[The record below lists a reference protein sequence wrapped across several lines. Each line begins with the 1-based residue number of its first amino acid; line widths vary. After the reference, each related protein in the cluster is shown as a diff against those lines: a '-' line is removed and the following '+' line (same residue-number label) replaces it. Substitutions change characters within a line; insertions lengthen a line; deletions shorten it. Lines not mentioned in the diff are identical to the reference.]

1 MAEAEQQQ
9 RQQHQQQEDHKEES
23 DEKDSDVVKGPWS
36 PEEDELLMEI
46 IAKYGPRNWSLI
58 AQGLKGRSG
67 KSCRLRWCNQLNPEV
82 NKNPFTDEEDRIIA
96 LGHAEHGNK
105 WSVIAKSLRGRTD
118 NAIKNHWN
126 STLKRKYPAILAEII
141 KNRTARVIDSPRDAP
156 ASSPGSDGRVSP
168 SPYFSG
174 VPLYAPMYAPGGGGG
189 AGGGAN
195 FFSHRE
201 SPSPLSSGSAGCGS
215 AAHSRR
221 SSMDGCSASS
231 AKAENVRMLADVL
244 RRLAT
249 ASSGG
254 AAGSACPSPPPG
266 GAAGVAPP
274 SASAVSAARLAF
286 PRSGSLDSPVLR
298 QSLRDPTLLVP
309 SAMGACG
316 GTFGGGWGGGAPAV
330 GEYDLEYLQAAKRLR
345 FGGGD
350 IACAELGGASGG
362 LSGGSGG
369 LRASAGLGGGGY
381 GSGAAN
387 LGNFGGSLLG
397 NSLLGRTAS
406 GGAGALGGSSF
417 GGGGY
422 CGSGENYLSAGAF
435 SPLGGGMA
443 GNSGY
448 RGSPSPHGV
457 MRFPSSVRS
466 SMGGGDSPSSLAAA
480 MAAAAAAGFAPP
492 FGGGSFA
499 GGNSN
504 PPFSPA
510 GDSTALA
517 GAPASASAASASAVA
532 ASAATTAAAATAAAA
547 AARNFPGLGSFAGLN
562 STGLGTSSS
571 ALGVFPSNLQSPS
584 AASSSP
590 LLRETLK
597 ESIRES
603 LLSNSHQQ
611 NKPLNGTGPATGG
624 GAGAGTVRVDG
635 MVTRAD
641 RTAQGMSLLGQRNL
655 TIDLSV
661 LDNLAAHMHPFQPLQ
676 LAEPMSNPAAAA
688 AAAATAATTT
698 VGDSLMLGELGG
710 EIDQEMLDPAVR
722 HASVEALA
730 QILAGDIQAVPNAG
744 FASGY
749 NRNFNAGFSGAD
761 ALMPA
766 TGGAEE
772 AAKGS
777 DLECLLNGQFQ
788 QPLLQLQ
795 QLQQLRQLQL
805 LQQQQ
810 QQDQEQMQ
818 QEGLAEEEGSGSL
831 LSFLASDWPQLK
843 EAVAAGARALNA
855 ADMPST
861 SK

>member
-9 RQQHQQQEDHKEES
+9 RQQQQQQEDHKEES
-23 DEKDSDVVKGPWS
+23 GEKDSDVVKGPWS

-156 ASSPGSDGRVSP
+156 ASSPRSDGRVSP
-168 SPYFSG
+168 SPYYSG
-174 VPLYAPMYAPGGGGG
+174 VPLYAPMYAPGGAGG

-298 QSLRDPTLLVP
+298 QSLRDPTPLVP

-369 LRASAGLGGGGY
+369 LRGSAGLGGSGY
-381 GSGAAN
+381 GSAAAN

-417 GGGGY
+417 GGGAY

-435 SPLGGGMA
+435 SPLGGGTA
-443 GNSGY
+443 GNSGC

-466 SMGGGDSPSSLAAA
+466 SMGGGDSPSSLAA

-492 FGGGSFA
+492 F
-499 GGNSN
+499 
-504 PPFSPA
+504 
-510 GDSTALA
+510 
-517 GAPASASAASASAVA
+517 
-532 ASAATTAAAATAAAA
+532 
-547 AARNFPGLGSFAGLN
+547 
-562 STGLGTSSS
+562 
-571 ALGVFPSNLQSPS
+571 
-584 AASSSP
+584 
-590 LLRETLK
+590 
-597 ESIRES
+597 
-603 LLSNSHQQ
+603 
-611 NKPLNGTGPATGG
+611 
-624 GAGAGTVRVDG
+624 
-635 MVTRAD
+635 
-641 RTAQGMSLLGQRNL
+641 
-655 TIDLSV
+655 
-661 LDNLAAHMHPFQPLQ
+661 AHMPLHPFQPLQ
-676 LAEPMSNPAAAA
+676 SAEPMSNPAAAA
-688 AAAATAATTT
+688 AATAATATAATTA

-710 EIDQEMLDPAVR
+710 EMLDSGVR

-749 NRNFNAGFSGAD
+749 NGNFNAGFSGAD

-810 QQDQEQMQ
+810 QQQQEQEQMQ
-818 QEGLAEEEGSGSL
+818 QEGLAEEDSGSL

-855 ADMPST
+855 ADMPSS

>member
-435 SPLGGGMA
+435 SPLGGG
-443 GNSGY
+443 
-448 RGSPSPHGV
+448 
-457 MRFPSSVRS
+457 
-466 SMGGGDSPSSLAAA
+466 
-480 MAAAAAAGFAPP
+480 
-492 FGGGSFA
+492 
-499 GGNSN
+499 
-504 PPFSPA
+504 
-510 GDSTALA
+510 DSTALA

>member
-1 MAEAEQQQ
+1 
-9 RQQHQQQEDHKEES
+9 
-23 DEKDSDVVKGPWS
+23 
-36 PEEDELLMEI
+36 
-46 IAKYGPRNWSLI
+46 
-58 AQGLKGRSG
+58 
-67 KSCRLRWCNQLNPEV
+67 
-82 NKNPFTDEEDRIIA
+82 
-96 LGHAEHGNK
+96 
-105 WSVIAKSLRGRTD
+105 
-118 NAIKNHWN
+118 
-126 STLKRKYPAILAEII
+126 
-141 KNRTARVIDSPRDAP
+141 
-156 ASSPGSDGRVSP
+156 
-168 SPYFSG
+168 
-174 VPLYAPMYAPGGGGG
+174 MYAPGGAGG

-298 QSLRDPTLLVP
+298 QSLRDPTPLVP

-369 LRASAGLGGGGY
+369 LRGSAGLGGSGY
-381 GSGAAN
+381 GSAAAN

-417 GGGGY
+417 GGGAY

-435 SPLGGGMA
+435 SPLGGGTA
-443 GNSGY
+443 GNSGC

-466 SMGGGDSPSSLAAA
+466 SMGGGDSPSSLAA

-492 FGGGSFA
+492 F
-499 GGNSN
+499 
-504 PPFSPA
+504 
-510 GDSTALA
+510 
-517 GAPASASAASASAVA
+517 
-532 ASAATTAAAATAAAA
+532 
-547 AARNFPGLGSFAGLN
+547 
-562 STGLGTSSS
+562 
-571 ALGVFPSNLQSPS
+571 
-584 AASSSP
+584 
-590 LLRETLK
+590 

-611 NKPLNGTGPATGG
+611 NKPIIGAGPASGG
-624 GAGAGTVRVDG
+624 AAGAGTVGVDG

-661 LDNLAAHMHPFQPLQ
+661 LDNLAAHMPLHPFQPLQ
-676 LAEPMSNPAAAA
+676 SAEPMSNPAAAA
-688 AAAATAATTT
+688 AATAATATAATTA

-710 EIDQEMLDPAVR
+710 EMLDTGVR

-749 NRNFNAGFSGAD
+749 NGNFNAGFSGAD

-810 QQDQEQMQ
+810 QQQQEQEQMQ
-818 QEGLAEEEGSGSL
+818 QEGLAEEEDSGSL

-855 ADMPST
+855 ADMPSS

>member
-1 MAEAEQQQ
+1 MQ
-9 RQQHQQQEDHKEES
+9 
-23 DEKDSDVVKGPWS
+23 
-36 PEEDELLMEI
+36 I

-105 WSVIAKSLRGRTD
+105 WSVIAKSLPGRTD

-156 ASSPGSDGRVSP
+156 ISSPGSDGRVSP
-168 SPYFSG
+168 SPYYAG

-189 AGGGAN
+189 AN
-195 FFSHRE
+195 FMSHRE

-221 SSMDGCSASS
+221 SSLDGNSASS

-266 GAAGVAPP
+266 AAGGIAPP

-298 QSLRDPTLLVP
+298 PSPRDQPTPLVP

-316 GTFGGGWGGGAPAV
+316 GSFGSGWGGGAPAT
-330 GEYDLEYLQAAKRLR
+330 GEYDLEYFQAAKRLR
-345 FGGGD
+345 FGGGN
-350 IACAELGGASGG
+350 IACAELGGAPGGTGG
-362 LSGGSGG
+362 LRGSALLGGSGY
-369 LRASAGLGGGGY
+369 S
-381 GSGAAN
+381 SAAN
-387 LGNFGGSLLG
+387 LGNFGG
-397 NSLLGRTAS
+397 
-406 GGAGALGGSSF
+406 
-417 GGGGY
+417 
-422 CGSGENYLSAGAF
+422 
-435 SPLGGGMA
+435 
-443 GNSGY
+443 
-448 RGSPSPHGV
+448 
-457 MRFPSSVRS
+457 VRS
-466 SMGGGDSPSSLAAA
+466 SMGGGDSPSSVAAA

-499 GGNSN
+499 GGSANPN

-510 GDSTALA
+510 GNAQPFPSPHSASPLMPRFLSGDSAALA
-517 GAPASASAASASAVA
+517 GAPASAPASASA
-532 ASAATTAAAATAAAA
+532 ATGAAAAA
-547 AARNFPGLGSFAGLN
+547 AARNFPSFAGLN
-562 STGLGTSSS
+562 STGLGTGSTALGTGST
-571 ALGVFPSNLQSPS
+571 ALGVFPTNLQSPS
-584 AASSSP
+584 GSSSSP

-603 LLSNSHQQ
+603 LLSNPPQQ
-611 NKPLNGTGPATGG
+611 HKPLSRAGTGTAGT
-624 GAGAGTVRVDG
+624 AGAAAAAAAAAEAAPLRRSSTSPRKRFLSSDPTLPNSAPALPVDPTIGVDG
-635 MVTRAD
+635 MAARANW
-641 RTAQGMSLLGQRNL
+641 TAQGMSLLGQRNL

-661 LDNLAAHMHPFQPLQ
+661 LDNLAAHMPMHPFQPL
-676 LAEPMSNPAAAA
+676 EPVPNS
-688 AAAATAATTT
+688 AATAATAAVADSA
-698 VGDSLMLGELGG
+698 VGVTAAGMLGDLGGELGG

-730 QILAGDIQAVPNAG
+730 QILAGDIQSGSNAG
-744 FASGY
+744 FTSDYSG
-749 NRNFNAGFSGAD
+749 NLNAGFGAAD
-761 ALMPA
+761 ALLPA
-766 TGGAEE
+766 TAGAEE

-777 DLECLLNGQFQ
+777 DLDCLLNGQFQ
-788 QPLLQLQ
+788 QQLQ

-810 QQDQEQMQ
+810 QQQQEEQMQ
-818 QEGLAEEEGSGSL
+818 QEGLGVEEGSGSL
-831 LSFLASDWPQLK
+831 LSFLAADWPQLK

-855 ADMPST
+855 ADLPT
-861 SK
+861 SSK

>member
-9 RQQHQQQEDHKEES
+9 RQQQQQQEDHKEES
-23 DEKDSDVVKGPWS
+23 GEKDSDVVKGPWS

-168 SPYFSG
+168 SPYYSG
-174 VPLYAPMYAPGGGGG
+174 VPLYAPMYAPGGAGG

-298 QSLRDPTLLVP
+298 QSLRDPTPLVP

-369 LRASAGLGGGGY
+369 LRGSAGLGGSGY
-381 GSGAAN
+381 GSAAAN

-417 GGGGY
+417 GGGAY

-435 SPLGGGMA
+435 SPLGGGTA
-443 GNSGY
+443 GNSGC

-466 SMGGGDSPSSLAAA
+466 SMGGGDSPSSLAA

-492 FGGGSFA
+492 F
-499 GGNSN
+499 
-504 PPFSPA
+504 
-510 GDSTALA
+510 
-517 GAPASASAASASAVA
+517 
-532 ASAATTAAAATAAAA
+532 
-547 AARNFPGLGSFAGLN
+547 
-562 STGLGTSSS
+562 
-571 ALGVFPSNLQSPS
+571 
-584 AASSSP
+584 
-590 LLRETLK
+590 

-611 NKPLNGTGPATGG
+611 NKPIIGAGPATGG
-624 GAGAGTVRVDG
+624 AAGAGTVGVDG

-661 LDNLAAHMHPFQPLQ
+661 LDNLAAHMPLHPFQPLQ
-676 LAEPMSNPAAAA
+676 SAEPMSNPAAAA
-688 AAAATAATTT
+688 AATAATATAATTA

-710 EIDQEMLDPAVR
+710 EMLDSGVR

-749 NRNFNAGFSGAD
+749 NGNFNAGFSGAD

-810 QQDQEQMQ
+810 QQQQEQEQMQ
-818 QEGLAEEEGSGSL
+818 QEGLAEEDSGSL

-855 ADMPST
+855 ADMPSS